1 MMKMKA
7 YYRNRRPETYMI
19 EPEDEQYF
27 RDMLIGAGA
36 MIVTAWVVA

>member
-27 RDMLIGAGA
+27 RAMLIGAGA
-36 MIVTAWVVA
+36 IVVNAWVVA